1 MTIDPGSGEMAVEAG
16 PADAAAEPARR
27 ASPGGASPGGASTGW
42 RRRGPAV
49 AAALGVV
56 ILVVAAIA
64 VGPSLRT
71 PIPSPSAV
79 PSGPPV
85 AVADRLPLS
94 SDGRIQAADLAH
106 DSRSD
111 TYRTPF
117 GAVPAGTRVIL
128 RLRSASGD
136 LTEATVR
143 VWDQVDELQALLPM
157 TLVATDPTAGQY
169 GYDYWQATLYTT
181 AKPTILW
188 YRFIVRDGTATAYLE
203 DDPPDDGGAVPE
215 ASDGGGGRVYETS
228 IDASWQIVVYDP
240 AFTTPDWAKGA
251 VVYQI
256 FPDRFFDGDPS
267 NNPSPDAKQGTD
279 GASVYRYGDVYG
291 NPVLVK
297 QWGDLPEGY
306 CRAYQGVVCNESPL
320 GRDFYGGDLA
330 GVTAKLDDLAALGVT
345 VIYLNPI
352 FAAPSNHR
360 YDTSSYA
367 FIDPDL
373 GTQEDFDRLIREAQA
388 RGIRVLLDGVFN
400 HVSSD
405 SPWFDRSRRYTE
417 VGACESADS
426 AYRPWFTFRAPK
438 PNEPSPCAVSA
449 PGADDSYYLGW
460 FGFDTIPEVLEQ
472 GAVYDLFT
480 GEDGVVGRWIRAGAA
495 GWRLDVMDNLSKR
508 FVRLIRGATKAA
520 NPDALVLGEKWDD
533 ASIFLLGDGA
543 DTTMNYRFRRA
554 VIGLVNGDTPDLD
567 GAIAG
572 LTPSQFMER
581 MLGVK
586 EDYPAPAWETL
597 LNLVDSHDTTRIL
610 WSLAPGRDDPAV
622 KESAAGLAAAKAKL
636 RLVAALQLTWPGMAS
651 IYYGTEA
658 GLTGHDDPDDRRS
671 YPWDAIDTGL
681 RDWYRLLGTLRGDHV
696 ALRTGDLEPLAAD
709 DAAGTLAYLRRTD
722 EEAAVVVL
730 NLATE
735 GRTVELDVTGRI
747 PDGTVLEDGI
757 AGGSVTVSG
766 GRVSVAVDAQGA
778 AVLLTPE
785 GTDLR
790 GPAAPAD
797 LAATAGPGGVKLAW
811 AAASGAAGYQ
821 VWRSFL
827 SQGGYELVG
836 TSTEPR
842 YMDTTARNGSRS
854 YYVIVAVD
862 RAGNPSTRS
871 AEASVLPE
879 LELADARLAG
889 PADVSQTLS
898 AVDPG
903 VSIEALVKAGSAT
916 AAIGPAVGIRT
927 QLGVGPA
934 RGGDPATDYAWSA
947 MTWIGDTGDADRF
960 AGTVRPEA
968 LGTWNVAL
976 RVSTDG
982 GATWSYADRGGIV
995 AGPDQSWGF
1004 RPDQAVTLGVTPNA
1018 DVDPPSSPGN
1028 LRITSAGDAAV
1039 TLTWDAVAAT
1049 DVFRYEVARSAAPGG
1064 PYELVGRSLEP
1075 SFTDASIRA
1084 GETYSYVVVA
1094 VDTAFNRSEPS
1105 AEVTAAAVSRVVQVT
1120 FTVTLPENTP
1130 AGDTIYIA
1138 GDFQGWDPGA
1148 TPMTKVDERT
1158 WTMTAAFTEGD
1169 EPQYKYTRGSWEAV
1183 EKDGACGEIPNRT
1196 TQVTYG
1202 DAGAQSVAD
1211 SIGKWRDIDQCG

>member
-1 MTIDPGSGEMAVEAG
+1 MSAG
-16 PADAAAEPARR
+16 QAP
-27 ASPGGASPGGASTGW
+27 GASTS
-42 RRRGPAV
+42 GP
-49 AAALGVV
+49 LNLRSPRPLLIGGVV
-56 ILVVAAIA
+56 LVVLIVLAG
-64 VGPSLRT
+64 VLLQPRPPGPSE
-71 PIPSPSAV
+71 SPS

-85 AVADRLPLS
+85 AVADRPPLS
-94 SDGRIQAADLAH
+94 PDGRIQAADLAH

-128 RLRSASGD
+128 RLRAAAGD

-143 VWDQVDELQALLPM
+143 VWDQLDELQALLPM
-157 TLVATDPTAGQY
+157 ELVATDPTAGQY

-188 YRFIVRDGTATAYLE
+188 YRFIVRDGSATAYLE
-203 DDPPDDGGAVPE
+203 DNPPDDGGAVTE
-215 ASDGGGGRVYETS
+215 ASDGGGGRAYETS

-251 VVYQI
+251 VAYQI

-267 NNPSPDAKQGTD
+267 NNPTPDAEQGTD

-297 QWGDLPEGY
+297 PWGELPEGY
-306 CRAYQGVVCNESPL
+306 CRAYQGVTCNEVPL
-320 GRDFYGGDLA
+320 GRDFHGGDIA
-330 GVTAKLDDLAALGVT
+330 GVTAKLDDVAALGVT

-373 GTQEDFDRLIREAQA
+373 GTQEDFDTLVREAKA

-405 SPWFDRSRRYTE
+405 SPWFDRSRRYAE

-426 AYRPWFTFRAPK
+426 VYRPWFTFRAPR
-438 PNEPSPCAVSA
+438 PSEPAPCAVST
-449 PGADDSYYLGW
+449 PGADDSYYVGW

-472 GAVYDLFT
+472 SAVYDLFT
-480 GEDGVVGRWIRAGAA
+480 GENGVVGRWIRAGAA
-495 GWRLDVMDNLSKR
+495 GWRLDVMDNLSNR
-508 FVRLIRGATKAA
+508 FVRLIREAAKVA

-533 ASIFLLGDGA
+533 ASVFLLGDQA

-554 VIGLVNGDTPDLD
+554 VIGLINGDTPDLD

-572 LTPSQFMER
+572 LTPNRFMER

-597 LNLVDSHDTTRIL
+597 LNLVDSHDTARIL

-671 YPWDAIDTGL
+671 YPWDAIDTEL

-696 ALRTGDLEPLAAD
+696 ALQTGNLEFLAAD

-730 NLATE
+730 NLSIEA
-735 GRTVELDVTGRI
+735 RSVELDVAGRI
-747 PDGTVLEDGI
+747 PDGTVLEDGV
-757 AGGSVTVSG
+757 AGGSATVSG
-766 GRVSVAVDAQGA
+766 GRVSVTVGAQGA
-778 AVLLTPE
+778 AVLLTPQ
-785 GTDLR
+785 GTDLV

-797 LAATAGPGGVKLAW
+797 LAASAGPGEVELAW
-811 AAASGAAGYQ
+811 VASSGAAGYQ
-821 VWRSFL
+821 VWRSL
-827 SQGGYELVG
+827 LTGGGYELVG
-836 TSTEPR
+836 TSAAPR
-842 YMDTTARNGSRS
+842 YTDTTARNGTRS

-862 RAGNPSTRS
+862 GAGNPSARS
-871 AEASVLPE
+871 AEVSVLPE
-879 LELADARLAG
+879 LKLTDARLAG
-889 PADVSQTLS
+889 PADVSQALS

-916 AAIGPAVGIRT
+916 AAVGPTAGIRA
-927 QLGVGPA
+927 QLGVGAA
-934 RGGDPATDYAWSA
+934 RGGDPATDYTWSA
-947 MTWIGDTGDADRF
+947 MTWIADADDADRLG
-960 AGTVRPEA
+960 GTVRPEA
-968 LGTWNVAL
+968 LGTYNVVL

-982 GATWSYADRGGIV
+982 GATWWYADRGGIV
-995 AGPDQSWGF
+995 AGKDGSWGY
-1004 RPDQAVTLGVTPNA
+1004 RPDQAVTLGVGPNA
-1018 DVDPPSSPGN
+1018 DADAPPPPTN
-1028 LRITSAGDAAV
+1028 LRITSAGDASV
-1039 TLTWDAVAAT
+1039 TLAWDAVAAG
-1049 DVFRYEVARSAAPGG
+1049 DIYRYEIARSATPGG
-1064 PYELVGRSLEP
+1064 PYETVGSSLEP
-1075 SFTDASIRA
+1075 AFTDASIRA
-1084 GETYSYVVVA
+1084 GDSYAYVVVA
-1094 VDTAFNRSEPS
+1094 VDAAFNRSAPS
-1105 AEVTAAAVSRVVQVT
+1105 DEVTAAAVSRVVQVT
-1120 FTVTLPENTP
+1120 FTVTVPANTP
-1130 AGDTIYIA
+1130 LIDTIYIA
-1138 GDFQGWDPGA
+1138 GDFQGWDPAA
-1148 TPMTKVDERT
+1148 TPMTRVDDRT
-1158 WTMTAAFTEGD
+1158 WTISAAFTEGD

-1196 TQVTYG
+1196 FPVTYG
-1202 DAGAQSVAD
+1202 DSGVQTLDDSVV
-1211 SIGKWRDIDQCG
+1211 KWRDIDQCG